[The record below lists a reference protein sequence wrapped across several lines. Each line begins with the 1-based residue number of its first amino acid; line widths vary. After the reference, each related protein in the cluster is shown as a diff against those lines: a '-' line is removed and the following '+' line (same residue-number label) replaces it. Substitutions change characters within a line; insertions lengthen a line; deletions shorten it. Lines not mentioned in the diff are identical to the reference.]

1 MTDTVDLYEA
11 LEKVLN
17 SKQFG
22 KRTLHESQVQEIC
35 DAIIPVIADQLAA
48 SRDEN
53 WSAANRDE
61 NRVLRDD
68 LKYAEVLIEE
78 RRQAVRALLDL
89 FDNVGQPLEESG
101 GRA

>member
-1 MTDTVDLYEA
+1 MTDTVDLHEA

-17 SKQFG
+17 SQQFG

-35 DAIIPVIADQLAA
+35 DAIVPVIADQLAA
-48 SRDEN
+48 S
-53 WSAANRDE
+53 RDE

-101 GRA
+101 ERT